1 MSRVAIAIPTFRRPD
16 GLESLLNSL
25 AALKTAHDV
34 HIYVGDNDAVAME
47 GKLRAEK
54 IFELGYR
61 WPIEAFVVDT
71 RGISQVRNALIDAC
85 TRNTVVEF
93 ICMLDDDEAADSN
106 WLDEMLRVQAATGA
120 DVVGGHLNR
129 FLGRTP
135 PKWASNVPYLSS
147 KSQGPSGVVDLVDSS
162 GNILFTRSCIDHAA
176 RPIFDLNFGMT
187 GGEDKEA
194 LTRLK
199 LAGAQF
205 AWAEEAVVT
214 ETIPASRV
222 TEAWV
227 MQRSFRIGNSD
238 MRVLLRH
245 SNSVS
250 GILNEIAKAVV
261 VLTCTPWIVFL
272 SFRNTDRRIKAK
284 MKLWRAAGKI
294 ASVVGFAYREY
305 AVTHS

>member
-16 GLESLLNSL
+16 GLEALLNSL
-25 AALKTAHDV
+25 AALKTAHEV
-34 HIYVGDNDAVAME
+34 YIYVGDNDALSME
-47 GKLRAEK
+47 GKLRAEAM
-54 IFELGYR
+54 LVRGYR
-61 WPIEAFVVDT
+61 WPIKTFVINA

-85 TRNTVVEF
+85 TSNPAVEF

-106 WLDEMLRVQAATGA
+106 WLEEMLRVQTATGA

-129 FLGRTP
+129 FLGHAP

-147 KSQGPSGVVDLVDSS
+147 KSQGPSGAVDLVDSS
-162 GNILFTRSCIDHAA
+162 GNILFTRSCIEGAP
-176 RPIFDLNFGMT
+176 RPLFDPTFGMT

-245 SNSVS
+245 ANSVPD
-250 GILNEIAKAVV
+250 ILNEVAKAVV
-261 VLTCTPWIVFL
+261 VLACVPWILFL

-294 ASVVGFAYREY
+294 ASLAGFAYREY